1 MMSGVGFFE
10 ILLLCMI
17 GLIVLGP
24 KRLPQVANQIGT
36 WVGQARRMTRTLKRQ
51 LEEELD
57 VEKNLG
63 FDPKKMHIPMDDD
76 TYSPVHDADNE
87 TVVTTPAP
95 AAGKDTEEEK
105 KDA

>member
-1 MMSGVGFFE
+1 MSGVGFFE

-36 WVGQARRMTRTLKRQ
+36 WIGQARRMTRTLKRQ

-63 FDPKKMHIPMDDD
+63 FDPKKMHIPLDDD
-76 TYSPVHDADNE
+76 TFSPVHNADSE
-87 TVVTTPAP
+87 AVVTPAP
-95 AAGKDTEEEK
+95 PATEKDEEK

>member
-1 MMSGVGFFE
+1 MSGVGFFE

-63 FDPKKMHIPMDDD
+63 FDPNKMHIPLDDD
-76 TYSPVHDADNE
+76 TFSPVHNADSD
-87 TVVTTPAP
+87 TVVTPPEP
-95 AAGKDTEEEK
+95 AAEKDPDEEK